1 MKPRL
6 SSHRAI
12 AFLVGLALV
21 PLLPPATGEAS
32 DSRPHARFTATISG
46 TYTSH
51 GTDVDSSCYRL
62 VGDPFDPEVVPIT
75 VTTTGDES
83 LTFKSRRPVT
93 FNAYLDGG
101 KTLDAGTLGRRS
113 PVDVTTTVSQVAS
126 EPCTPDARP
135 AECGTKHFKLGVS
148 MISREPPPRL
158 LYDISDGPGR
168 VIFPDNPF
176 PRCVVPAT
184 TWWGKLSSPGARVPV
199 KKLFNRRVKRIP
211 VSGHL
216 AKSTHSQGDQH
227 RIDGHYDLRYTITLV
242 RKR

>member
-1 MKPRL
+1 MPRGV
-6 SSHRAI
+6 
-12 AFLVGLALV
+12 AFLVGLPLV
-21 PLLPPATGEAS
+21 SLVLLAAGGVASAS
-32 DSRPHARFTATISG
+32 DARPHARFTATISG

-51 GTDVDSSCYRL
+51 GTEVDSSCYRR

-93 FNAYLDGG
+93 LDAYLDGG

-126 EPCTPDARP
+126 EPCTPDAEP

-227 RIDGHYDLRYTITLV
+227 RADGHYDLRYTITLV